1 MLSVDVFEIM
11 IGETDSDDVRNI
23 VESGN
28 NVNFALNRL
37 GFNNSDYLAVRQHS
51 MHFNTVESGNS
62 PRYSIGAAIMAADNN
77 S

>member
-1 MLSVDVFEIM
+1 M

-51 MHFNTVESGNS
+51 MHFNTVENRNS
-62 PRYSIGAAIMAADNN
+62 PRHSIGAAITAADNN